1 MDRHDRQRRIP
12 GWSQER
18 LTQAFVVVVGA
29 DLLGQLIAMGLACLG
44 VGRIGIIDAAQTHTG
59 HARDMLRL
67 LGRGRQPRAS
77 WLAQLLKKINP
88 DISVFGQEV
97 RLLYE
102 ECFRLL
108 PAPSLVIEA
117 SADPISKYACLRY
130 SQKWCIPV
138 IFGVASPTEGRLSV
152 HLWGREHPL
161 SEEEYCL
168 PSFRDQRQ
176 DAVTAMIIAGLA
188 LEEARKILMPL
199 DEHDQPISQMLIYNR
214 QSKNRFDAE
223 RDYVV
228 TGGAYGGDCL
238 LVGAGALGNWLGIAL
253 VLSGVHRLTI
263 VDYDQIEEHNLNR
276 QILFYEAVGQAKAP
290 ELARKLHK
298 LNPNVEC
305 LARVERVSAA
315 YFEKH
320 QPDLIFSAVDNFATR
335 ALLSRIALRSRT
347 ALIDGGTSPYGG
359 QMMVYRPGDTACLNC
374 QGSIEYLA
382 EQERR
387 EGRDRESC
395 AQAPEP
401 SVVMSN
407 MVIAGLM
414 AGEAGAVLRPDA
426 YGPPVRGTLEYST
439 SLASRL
445 GLHSVKEP
453 CSCHTSFAARERS
466 YESIRAS

>member
-1 MDRHDRQRRIP
+1 MDRYDRQRGIP

-18 LTQAFVVVVGA
+18 LAQAFVVVVGA
-29 DLLGQLIAMGLACLG
+29 DLLGQLIALGLACLG
-44 VGRIGIIDAAQTHTG
+44 VGRIGIVDSAWTQTGRT
-59 HARDMLRL
+59 RDMLRL
-67 LGRGRQPRAS
+67 LGRGQQPRAP
-77 WLAQLLKKINP
+77 QLTQLVKKVNP
-88 DISVFGQEV
+88 EIRVFGQRV

-108 PAPSLVIEA
+108 PTPSLVIEA

-130 SQKWCIPV
+130 SQKWCVPV
-138 IFGVASPTEGRLSV
+138 IFGAASPTEGRLSV

-168 PSFRDQRQ
+168 PSFSGQQQ
-176 DAVTAMIIAGLA
+176 DVVTAMFIAGLA

-199 DEHDQPISQMLIYNR
+199 DERDQPISQMLIYNR
-214 QSKNRFDAE
+214 QSKNRFDAD
-223 RDYVV
+223 RDYTV

-253 VLSGVHRLTI
+253 VLSGVRRLTI
-263 VDYDQIEEHNLNR
+263 VDYDQIEGHNLNR
-276 QILFYEAVGQAKAP
+276 QVLFYEAVGQAKAP

-298 LNPNVEC
+298 LNASVEC
-305 LARVERVSAA
+305 VALVERVSAA
-315 YFEKH
+315 YFQSH
-320 QPDLIFSAVDNFATR
+320 QPDLIFSAVDNFAAR
-335 ALLSRIALRSRT
+335 ALLSRIAVRCQL

-359 QMMVYRPGDTACLNC
+359 QVMVYRPGDTACLNC
-374 QGSIEYLA
+374 QGRIEDLA

-387 EGRDRESC
+387 EGRDRQSC

-401 SVVMSN
+401 SVVMPN
-407 MVIAGLM
+407 MIIAALM

-426 YGPPVRGTLEYST
+426 YGPPVRGTLGYSA
-439 SLASRL
+439 SLPSRL

-453 CSCHTSFAARERS
+453 CSCERIFAAE
-466 YESIRAS
+466 EATV

>member
-1 MDRHDRQRRIP
+1 MDRYLRQRGIP

-18 LTQAFVVVVGA
+18 LAQAFVVVVGA

-44 VGRIGIIDAAQTHTG
+44 VGRIGIIDSAVAQVGRT
-59 HARDMLRL
+59 RDMLRL
-67 LGRGRQPRAS
+67 LGRGRRSRAS
-77 WLAQLLKKINP
+77 QLAQLLRKVNP
-88 DISVFGQEV
+88 EISVFGQGL

-108 PAPSLVIEA
+108 PTPSLVIEA

-130 SQKWCIPV
+130 SQKSCVPV
-138 IFGVASPTEGRLSV
+138 IFGAASLTEGRLSV

-168 PSFRDQRQ
+168 PGFRDQRQ
-176 DAVTAMIIAGLA
+176 DAVTALVIAGLA

-199 DEHDQPISQMLIYNR
+199 DEHDQPIHQMLIYNR
-214 QSKNRFDAE
+214 QSKNRCDAE
-223 RDYVV
+223 RDYTV

-253 VLSGVHRLTI
+253 VLSGVRRLTI

-276 QILFYEAVGQAKAP
+276 QVLFYEAVGQAKAP
-290 ELARKLHK
+290 ELARKLHT
-298 LNPNVEC
+298 LNPDVEC
-305 LARVERVSAA
+305 LARVERIGAA
-315 YFEKH
+315 YFEEH
-320 QPDLIFSAVDNFATR
+320 QPDLIFSAVDNFAAR
-335 ALLSRIALRSRT
+335 ALLSRIAVRNQI
-347 ALIDGGTSPYGG
+347 ALINGGTSAYGG
-359 QMMVYRPGDTACLNC
+359 QVMVYRPGDTACLNC
-374 QGSIEYLA
+374 QGNIEYLA

-387 EGRDRESC
+387 EGRDRQSC

-401 SVVMSN
+401 SVVMAN
-407 MVIAGLM
+407 MIIAGFM

-426 YGPPVRGTLEYST
+426 YGPPVRGTLGYSA
-439 SLASRL
+439 SLPSRL

-453 CSCHTSFAARERS
+453 CSCHTIFTMKGRS
-466 YESIRAS
+466 YEPIRTS